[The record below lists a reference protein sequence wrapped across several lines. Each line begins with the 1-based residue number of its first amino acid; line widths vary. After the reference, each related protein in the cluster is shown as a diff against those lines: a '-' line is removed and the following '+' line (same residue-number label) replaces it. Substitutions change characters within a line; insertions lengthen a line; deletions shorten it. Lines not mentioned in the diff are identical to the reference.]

1 MTIDSDEQKAFI
13 PLLEFCK
20 ARKQKPRRLQ
30 PYSKQRGGQRMKNF
44 KLFWCALVYFSGGDV
59 KSLLKSACNK
69 ANIPLASKQVT
80 VPNGSAEQKKP
91 SIIQTIKTLYAKEKH
106 SQIQDKLVSCVSMSV
121 KPSTLEKEFGWKIPK
136 SQWRRS
142 RQIFRQNP
150 HQATT
155 TTKKEKMPPRIL
167 LASMIRSAVKLHY
180 LDNCTPAANRTIIN
194 KVTRRMVAVAARCQ
208 TKKELYEEFT
218 MKYGKIL
225 AYGTFCRFQPAHV
238 RKSKR
243 AVDKCDVCE
252 RGKEV
257 ERQAQKLRQVAPTEP
272 LPTQLEENLKILE
285 IHKHLKTHQ
294 REKFKLHSTTCK
306 PGEAT
311 IVMDFK
317 ENLKIGGG
325 PVETGKLFYTKMQI
339 TVLGFVLYIGKSKK
353 THQKCTSHTH
363 THSLSLS

>member
-1 MTIDSDEQKAFI
+1 
-13 PLLEFCK
+13 
-20 ARKQKPRRLQ
+20 
-30 PYSKQRGGQRMKNF
+30 
-44 KLFWCALVYFSGGDV
+44 
-59 KSLLKSACNK
+59 
-69 ANIPLASKQVT
+69 
-80 VPNGSAEQKKP
+80 
-91 SIIQTIKTLYAKEKH
+91 
-106 SQIQDKLVSCVSMSV
+106 
-121 KPSTLEKEFGWKIPK
+121 
-136 SQWRRS
+136 
-142 RQIFRQNP
+142 
-150 HQATT
+150 
-155 TTKKEKMPPRIL
+155 
-167 LASMIRSAVKLHY
+167 
-180 LDNCTPAANRTIIN
+180 
-194 KVTRRMVAVAARCQ
+194 
-208 TKKELYEEFT
+208 

-363 THSLSLS
+363 SLSHSIQQQDSQMGQSAGIMLMSYLKPCHMTAFLCDTHFPWP